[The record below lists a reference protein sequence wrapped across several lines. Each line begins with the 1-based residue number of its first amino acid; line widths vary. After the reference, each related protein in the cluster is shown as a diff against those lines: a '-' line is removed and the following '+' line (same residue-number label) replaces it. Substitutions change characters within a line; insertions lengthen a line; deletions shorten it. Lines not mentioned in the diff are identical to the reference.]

1 VFGNSTAMFS
11 ICAFLA
17 SLIMALIGMD
27 TAGFIYVGETS
38 TGKSTAL
45 QVGGSVWGG
54 GGPLGFN
61 RTWLSTANGLDM
73 LAAYHSECG
82 LGLDEAKLAGE
93 TLEEQ
98 AKIQFHATYRLSGGE
113 EKVRRTDHPPDRWN
127 CR

>member
-1 VFGNSTAMFS
+1 
-11 ICAFLA
+11 
-17 SLIMALIGMD
+17 
-27 TAGFIYVGETS
+27 
-38 TGKSTAL
+38 
-45 QVGGSVWGG
+45 
-54 GGPLGFN
+54 
-61 RTWLSTANGLDM
+61 M